1 LPAAIIPG
9 GFPRDKEQ
17 AMIKIW
23 TEKHIHDLMVLPL
36 MIFLLLM
43 VAFPLAYT
51 IYLSFTEWSMGT
63 TPPLFIGIE
72 NYKDIL
78 TEPDFWNATKHTLY
92 IAFGSVAVEMLLGT
106 GIALVLNRPFRG
118 KNLVKTLFLLP
129 MVATPIAV
137 GMVWQLIYEPTLG
150 IANHFLKMLHISPV
164 LWLVNKNLV
173 LNSIIL
179 IEVWEWTPM
188 VMLIVL
194 AGLAGI
200 PNEIYESGKVDGA
213 GPIKL
218 TTRITLPMLTP
229 TLVITALLRI
239 IDALKTFDII
249 FATTQGGPLQASETV
264 NLLAYRSIFNY
275 FKMGHGAALLLCFL
289 IEIGLCCAL
298 IVILRR
304 KVREKLS

>member
-1 LPAAIIPG
+1 
-9 GFPRDKEQ
+9 
-17 AMIKIW
+17 
-23 TEKHIHDLMVLPL
+23 
-36 MIFLLLM
+36 
-43 VAFPLAYT
+43 
-51 IYLSFTEWSMGT
+51 
-63 TPPLFIGIE
+63 
-72 NYKDIL
+72 
-78 TEPDFWNATKHTLY
+78 
-92 IAFGSVAVEMLLGT
+92 
-106 GIALVLNRPFRG
+106 
-118 KNLVKTLFLLP
+118 
-129 MVATPIAV
+129 
-137 GMVWQLIYEPTLG
+137 
-150 IANHFLKMLHISPV
+150 
-164 LWLVNKNLV
+164 V